1 MELSYLETVRLL
13 GLDIAL
19 LVIVVLFALA
29 ALTARLALD
38 PAEPVGRWLLARRRA
53 KRLSSAARESS
64 ELPGAVAEP
73 AAAMPAA
80 PRSEKTPAT
89 AEWLERLLSREP
101 LQQAPPSISPATQ
114 RSVQSEAE
122 VA

>member
-19 LVIVVLFALA
+19 LVIIVLFALS
-29 ALTARLALD
+29 ALTARVSRD
-38 PAEPVGRWLLARRRA
+38 PAEPVGRWLLVRRRA
-53 KRLSSAARESS
+53 KRLSSAARESN
-64 ELPGAVAEP
+64 ELPAAVAEP
-73 AAAMPAA
+73 AAAIPAS
-80 PRSEKTPAT
+80 PGSEMAPAT
-89 AEWLERLLSREP
+89 AEWLERLLRREP
-101 LQQAPPSISPATQ
+101 LQQAPTSISPATQ

>member
-1 MELSYLETVRLL
+1 MELSYLETVRLP

-19 LVIVVLFALA
+19 LVIVVLFALS

-38 PAEPVGRWLLARRRA
+38 PAEPVGRWLLSRLRARRLR
-53 KRLSSAARESS
+53 SAARESS
-64 ELPGAVAEP
+64 ELPSAMPEPGAAI
-73 AAAMPAA
+73 PAA
-80 PRSEKTPAT
+80 PRSEQAPAT
-89 AEWLERLLSREP
+89 AEWLERLLSCQP
-101 LQQAPPSISPATQ
+101 LQQAPPSMSPATQ

>member
-19 LVIVVLFALA
+19 LVIIVLFALS
-29 ALTARLALD
+29 ALTARIAFD
-38 PAEPVGRWLLARRRA
+38 PAEPVGRWLLARLRARRL
-53 KRLSSAARESS
+53 RSAPNESS

-73 AAAMPAA
+73 GAAMPAA
-80 PRSEKTPAT
+80 PCAEQAPAT
-89 AEWLERLLSREP
+89 AEWLERLLRREP
-101 LQQAPPSISPATQ
+101 QQQAPPSMSPATQ